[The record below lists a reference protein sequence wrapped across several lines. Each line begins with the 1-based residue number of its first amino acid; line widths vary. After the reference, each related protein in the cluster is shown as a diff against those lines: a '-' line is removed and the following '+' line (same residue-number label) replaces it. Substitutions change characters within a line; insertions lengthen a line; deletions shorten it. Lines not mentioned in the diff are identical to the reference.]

1 MSVNGGGEDQPP
13 VRNYIGDFFLKEKMM
28 HNVLKRKNMYLEV
41 IFPSKSY
48 VLNHSES
55 IDMHFE
61 KRFCRTGGRGGGQK
75 VIDMSATISFF
86 TPSLNDNLDF

>member
-1 MSVNGGGEDQPP
+1 MESFKKTNVRKRGGGEDQPP

-61 KRFCRTGGRGGGQK
+61 KTVLPYGRGK
-75 VIDMSATISFF
+75 SEMSATISFF
-86 TPSLNDNLDF
+86 CAFP